1 MVKCHVLIDSWSYI
15 PSNVLSYVPQTVSAK
30 SMFQVD
36 DLEESNERHL
46 QILSTQHLRN
56 LQAIDN
62 QHKVH
67 IQAIQDK
74 HDERMQAFEETG
86 KPFATLEALQN
97 CEDMRRGELRDYN
110 KKVEELERKNTD
122 LETKHEKT
130 LLMQDKVI
138 DRQDNQIRYQKQLI
152 QDMGEEQLRQQKLK
166 EMEVKALKMQI
177 NDMETV
183 VVKQDMEVNE
193 LKLGVKEMKNMM
205 EVGVEQLREQKELE
219 VKEMMEVEAEIHNT
233 KVHKL
238 EEEKNK
244 FEEDIR
250 VLQSQVKHVTED

>member
-1 MVKCHVLIDSWSYI
+1 
-15 PSNVLSYVPQTVSAK
+15 
-30 SMFQVD
+30 MFQVD

-67 IQAIQDK
+67 VQAIQDK
-74 HDERMQAFEETG
+74 HDERMQAFRETG
-86 KPFATLEALQN
+86 KPFATLEALQK
-97 CEDMRRGELRDYN
+97 CEDMRKGELRDHN
-110 KKVEELERKNTD
+110 KKVEELEKKNSD

-152 QDMGEEQLRQQKLK
+152 QDMGDEQLRQHKLK

-250 VLQSQVKHVTED
+250 VLQSQVKHVTEDWKEN